1 MRLGSLVLLAFNVF
15 VVLGQNALPILRPP
29 YAPLPADNYFTNQ
42 FYLDQRDEG
51 GQRVGPDLNARGA
64 WMRSKGEGVVV
75 GLCDDGVE
83 MTHHDLVANMRP
95 DLSFD
100 FELGVTNGEPRN
112 SGSVF
117 GTPAAGLIAAALNGE
132 GIVGLAPGAQLA
144 SWIIY
149 PTNALA
155 GRTAVAPEKLA
166 TMFTYQSNI
175 VQVQVHNWVE
185 NPNRLTLFAQT
196 PVESDAISNAVTFGR
211 SGKGVVMVK
220 PVGNANYN
228 GEFDSWIGRNAND
241 NAFISDPRVIAVG
254 AARIDG
260 RIATYSER
268 GACVLVSG
276 VSGDFFDGF
285 PAIFTTDR
293 TGTDGFNQ
301 VTFPT
306 EPMLSDYVFGSF
318 AARVSETRAT
328 APMVGGVCALILSV
342 NPTLSYRDVQQIL
355 IHASRHFDK
364 ADPDLRQNGAGYW
377 VSHRLGYGIPD
388 AGEAVR
394 LAQVWTNRPAM
405 VRQVYA
411 SDIATNVPIPDAGLV
426 VSARALGAAPPI
438 STNFIAFPSLGPQPD
453 DPTADLPLVDIG
465 LATNVPAVDLRGK
478 AALIQ
483 RGVSFFNEKI
493 NNAAAAGAEFAVVYN
508 NATDPPLTQMGL
520 TDFVPIPAIFIRKV
534 DGEQLQNYITNEP
547 SLRVQLRGTPAQAR
561 FNVTD
566 QMVCEHVGVRVQTTH
581 TSRQDLR
588 ITLVSPM
595 GTRSVLQEFNQDFN
609 PGPTNWVYWST
620 QHFYELSS
628 GSWTLEVLDE
638 VEGETGDLVGAEL
651 IVQGTPIQDNDDDGL
666 DDRWE
671 MANFGNLNQGTLDDP
686 DHDGSWNAREQ
697 ALGTNPNANQT
708 PFALSASITQPGVT
722 RFSFPSI
729 EGVVYTIRSTTD
741 LNEPFADIGTT
752 VGEFGETEIIS
763 DLGDP
768 RRFFLLRAP

>member
-15 VVLGQNALPILRPP
+15 VVLGQNALPILRPA
-29 YAPLPADNYFTNQ
+29 YAPLPTDNYFTNQ
-42 FYLDQRDEG
+42 WYFDQRDEG
-51 GQRVGPDLNARGA
+51 GQRVGADLNTRGA
-64 WMRSKGEGVVV
+64 WMRTKGEGVVV
-75 GLCDDGVE
+75 ALCDDGVE
-83 MTHHDLVANMRP
+83 MTHHDLIANMRP

-100 FELGVTNGEPRN
+100 FELGIANGGPRN

-117 GTPAAGLIAAALNGE
+117 GTTAAGLIAASLNGE
-132 GIVGLAPGAQLA
+132 GIVGAAPGAELA
-144 SWIIY
+144 SWNIY
-149 PTNALA
+149 PTNTLA
-155 GRTAVAPEKLA
+155 GRTAVTPDKLA
-166 TMFTYQSNI
+166 TMFTHESNV

-185 NPNRLTLFAQT
+185 NPNRLTFFSQT
-196 PVESDAISNAVTFGR
+196 PVESGAISNAVKFGR
-211 SGKGVVMVK
+211 NGKGVVMVR
-220 PVGNANYN
+220 PVGAGNYDA
-228 GEFDSWIGRNAND
+228 ELASWIGRNAND

-254 AARIDG
+254 AARMDG
-260 RIATYSER
+260 RVATYSER
-268 GACVLVSG
+268 GACVLVGG

-285 PAIFTTDR
+285 PSIFTTDR
-293 TGTDGFNQ
+293 TGTAGFNQ
-301 VTFPT
+301 VTFPD
-306 EPMLSDYVFGSF
+306 EPQLADYVFGSF
-318 AARVSETRAT
+318 SARVSETRAA
-328 APMVGGVCALILSV
+328 APMVGGICALVLSV
-342 NPTLSYRDVQQIL
+342 NPTLTYRDVQQIL

-394 LAQVWTNRPAM
+394 LGVVWTNRPAM
-405 VRQVYA
+405 EEHVYA
-411 SDIATNVPIPDAGLV
+411 SDITTSVPIPDAALV
-426 VSARALGAAPPI
+426 VSARALGAVPPI
-438 STNFIAFPSLGPQPD
+438 NTNFIAFPSLGPQPD

-465 LATNVPAVDLRGK
+465 LAAEIPSVDLHGK

-483 RGVSFFNEKI
+483 RGGGFFNAKI

-508 NATDPPLTQMGL
+508 NVTDPPLTQMGL
-520 TDFVPIPAIFIRKV
+520 TDFVPIPAIFIRKG

-595 GTRSVLQEFNQDFN
+595 GTRSVLQEFNQDVSA
-609 PGPTNWVYWST
+609 GPTNWVYWST

-651 IVQGTPIQDNDDDGL
+651 IVQGTPIEDNDDDGL

-671 MANFGNLNQGTLDDP
+671 IANFGNLNQSTLDDP

-708 PFALSASITQPGVT
+708 PFAISASIAQPGVT

-768 RRFFLLRAP
+768 RRFFLIRAP

>member
-15 VVLGQNALPILRPP
+15 VVLGQNALPNLRPP
-29 YAPLPADNYFTNQ
+29 YAPVPTDNYFTNQ
-42 FYLDQRDEG
+42 WYLDQRDET

-64 WMRSKGEGVVV
+64 WMRTKGEGVVV

-100 FELGVTNGEPRN
+100 FELGVTNGMHRN
-112 SGSVF
+112 SGSVM
-117 GTPAAGLIAAALNGE
+117 GTPAAGLIAASLNGE
-132 GIVGLAPGAQLA
+132 GIVGVAPGAQLA

-149 PTNALA
+149 PTNSLTD
-155 GRTAVAPEKLA
+155 RTVVSADKLA
-166 TMFTYQSNI
+166 KMFTYESNV
-175 VQVQVHNWVE
+175 VQVQVHNWIEVR
-185 NPNRLTLFAQT
+185 PGFRLFQKT
-196 PVESDAISNAVTFGR
+196 AIETEALSNAVTFGR
-211 SGKGVVMVK
+211 GGKGTVIVR
-220 PVGNANYN
+220 PVGNRNYRA
-228 GEFDSWIGRNAND
+228 DSATWFGRNAND
-241 NAFISDPRVIAVG
+241 DSFISDPRLIAV
-254 AARIDG
+254 AVARIDG
-260 RIATYSER
+260 RVTGYSER
-268 GACVLVSG
+268 GACVLVAG
-276 VSGDFFDGF
+276 MSGDFSDGF
-285 PAIFTTDR
+285 PNVFTTDR
-293 TGTDGFNQ
+293 TGTEGLNQ
-301 VTFPT
+301 ITFPT
-306 EPMLSDYVFGSF
+306 EPKLADYVFGVFGFSEPT
-318 AARVSETRAT
+318 AAG
-328 APMVGGVCALILSV
+328 PMIGGVCALILSV
-342 NPTLSYRDVQQIL
+342 NPNLTYRDVQQIL

-377 VSHRLGYGIPD
+377 VSHRLGFGIPD

-394 LAQVWTNRPAM
+394 LAEAWTNRPALM
-405 VRQVYA
+405 QHIYA
-411 SDIATNVPIPDAGLV
+411 SDITAPVTIPDAALV
-426 VSARALGAAPPI
+426 VSARALGAVPPI
-438 STNFIAFPSLGPQPD
+438 NTNFIAFPSLGPQPD
-453 DPTADLPLVDIG
+453 DPTADLPLVDVG
-465 LATNVPAVDLRGK
+465 LATNVPGVDLHGK

-483 RGVSFFNEKI
+483 RGSGFFANKI

-520 TDFVPIPAIFIRKV
+520 TDFVPIPAIFIRKT
-534 DGEQLQNYITNEP
+534 DGETLQNYITNQP

-595 GTRSVLQEFNQDFN
+595 GTRSVLQEFNQD
-609 PGPTNWVYWST
+609 PSAGPTNWVYWST
-620 QHFYELSS
+620 HHFYELSS

-638 VEGETGDLVGAEL
+638 VEGETGNLVGAEL
-651 IVQGTPIQDNDDDGL
+651 IVNGTPIEDNDDDGL

-671 MANFGNLNQGTLDDP
+671 MAHFGNLNQGTLDDP

-708 PFALSASITQPGVT
+708 PFVLTASMPQPGVT
-722 RFSFPSI
+722 RFGFPSI

-741 LNEPFADIGTT
+741 LNEPFTDIGTT
-752 VGEFGETEIIS
+752 VGELGETEIIS

-768 RRFFLLRAP
+768 RRFFLIRAP